1 MSSSGRSPLP
11 TVSERD
17 AEQVGSRGGAARE
30 KGGKKGSERALSP
43 FSECGGGSG
52 APREGTGVAEGFGGV
67 VVRSVRG
74 KERLRALVSL
84 VGEKGGLSGGRGAKG
99 GSGVD

>member
-43 FSECGGGSG
+43 FSECGGGAGG
-52 APREGTGVAEGFGGV
+52 A
-67 VVRSVRG
+67 S
-74 KERLRALVSL
+74 
-84 VGEKGGLSGGRGAKG
+84 
-99 GSGVD
+99 